1 MGDSYFKKENAK
13 KKTKKKQEKLQR
25 REDRKVNNNKGKDLE
40 DMIIYVDINGNFTS
54 VPPHLQTTQPVAPRR
69 REEEE
74 PEDALD
80 SDKEFTGIVTYV
92 SEKGYGFIT
101 EDTSNDSVFFHHKQ
115 LSQQF
120 NKHDSV
126 IYNKEKTDR
135 GDRAINIKKK

>member
-74 PEDALD
+74 PE
-80 SDKEFTGIVTYV
+80 EPWIRIRIFTGIVT
-92 SEKGYGFIT
+92 
-101 EDTSNDSVFFHHKQ
+101 
-115 LSQQF
+115 
-120 NKHDSV
+120 
-126 IYNKEKTDR
+126 
-135 GDRAINIKKK
+135 